1 MVAQVEKR
9 IHLAPE
15 HAQYLS
21 QLAQKYKISE
31 EQIIDQALDM
41 VFNSA
46 EPLDALI
53 QRVSRISRAETESQ
67 TSKYIMSLSLD
78 ENDFKRYLREIGL
91 LAPKQP
97 QVPASSPEDRSPIQ
111 IQGRPLSE
119 TILEE
124 RR

>member
-9 IHLAPE
+9 IYLAPE
-15 HAQYLS
+15 RAQFLS
-21 QLAQKYKISE
+21 QLAQKYEVSE

-41 VFNSA
+41 VFSSA

-53 QRVSRISRAETESQ
+53 QRVGRISHAETEAQ
-67 TSKYIMSLSLD
+67 TGKYTMSLSLD
-78 ENDFKRYLREIGL
+78 ENDFKRYLSEIGL
-91 LAPKQP
+91 LAPKQS